1 MDLRF
6 GDGKPTDEEREA
18 VDALLGPPESSWEG
32 ATRGESDAADLRW
45 ARGGR
50 EARDRR
56 DQLLPALHALNDR
69 VGWISEG
76 ALDYV
81 CRRLTVPPAEAYGVA
96 TFYAMFSVR
105 PRPATVLHV
114 CTDLACTTAG
124 AGELCAAVEARLG
137 PESGVK
143 VERSPCL
150 GLCERAP
157 AALVIRAGDTPAR
170 PPQGDT
176 PARPAQGDAPA
187 RPAFEDEAVQAESGG
202 PGAAAPGDGNGKGRR
217 GRNTLHTTAVCAP
230 ATPDG
235 AVRAANSPETAPTE
249 PAPRAAVPQSGDPT
263 LTLLKRIGTVDPTS
277 LDDYRAHG
285 GYTALRHAF
294 ALGPAGVIREVT
306 DAGLAGRGGA
316 AFPTGRKWQATAA
329 QPDHPHYLVCNA
341 DESEPGTFKDRVLME
356 GDPYALV
363 EAMTIAAYATGAHRG
378 YLYLRGEYPRA
389 LARLTHAIEQARTR
403 GLLGDDV
410 LGQGYAFD
418 IEIRRGAGAY
428 ICGEETALFNSIE
441 GHRGEPRSKPPFP
454 VEKGLFGK
462 PTVENNVETLVNVLP
477 ILTMGAGAYAAIG
490 TPASTGPK
498 LFCVSG
504 TVARPG
510 VYELPFGATLGE
522 LLTLAGVRDNLRAVL
537 LGGAAGGF
545 VRPDELDI
553 PLTFEGTR
561 EAGTT
566 LGSGVVM
573 AFDDTVP
580 LPRLLLRIAE
590 FFRDE
595 SCGQC
600 VPCRVGT
607 VRQEEALHRIADRT
621 GAAAADDIALLREVG
636 RAMRDAS
643 ICGLGQTAWN
653 AVESAIDRLGAYE

>member
-1 MDLRF
+1 MDLHF
-6 GDGKPTDEEREA
+6 GDSKPTDDERAA

-32 ATRGESDAADLRW
+32 ADRTDADLRW

-50 EARDRR
+50 AARDRR
-56 DQLLPALHALNDR
+56 DLLLPGLHAINDR
-69 VGWISEG
+69 TGWISEG
-76 ALDYV
+76 ALGYL

-105 PRPATVLHV
+105 PRPATVLRV
-114 CTDLACTTAG
+114 CTDLACAAAG
-124 AGELCAAVEARLG
+124 ASALCAGVEAGLG
-137 PESGVK
+137 PGTH

-157 AALVIRAGDTPAR
+157 AALAVRAGDPVR
-170 PPQGDT
+170 
-176 PARPAQGDAPA
+176 
-187 RPAFEDEAVQAESGG
+187 
-202 PGAAAPGDGNGKGRR
+202 
-217 GRNTLHTTAVCAP
+217 TAVAAP
-230 ATPDG
+230 ATVAA
-235 AVRAANSPETAPTE
+235 AVLAATAPDSAPEE
-249 PAPRAAVPQSGDPT
+249 PPAALAVPQAGQEG
-263 LTLLKRIGTVDPTS
+263 LTLLRRVGVADPSS

-306 DAGLAGRGGA
+306 DSGLVGRGGA
-316 AFPTGRKWQATAA
+316 AFPTGRKWQATAS
-329 QPDHPHYLVCNA
+329 QPGRPHYLVCNA
-341 DESEPGTFKDRVLME
+341 DESEPGTFKDRVIME

-363 EAMTIAAYATGAHRG
+363 EAMTIAAYAIGAHRG
-378 YLYLRGEYPRA
+378 FVYLRGEYPRA
-389 LARLTHAIEQARTR
+389 TRRLRHALGQARAR
-403 GLLGDDV
+403 GLLGDDI
-410 LGQGYAFD
+410 LGQGFSFD

-441 GHRGEPRSKPPFP
+441 GYRGEPRSKPPFP
-454 VEKGLFGK
+454 VEQGLFGR
-462 PTVENNVETLVNVLP
+462 PTAENNVETLVNVLP
-477 ILTMGAGAYAAIG
+477 ILTMGAPAYAATG
-490 TPASTGPK
+490 TAKSTGPK

-504 TVARPG
+504 SVGRPG

-522 LLTLAGVRDNLRAVL
+522 LLRLAGVRENLRAVL

-545 VRPDELDI
+545 VRPDELGI

-561 EAGTT
+561 QAGTT

-573 AFDDTVP
+573 AFDDSVP
-580 LPRLLLRIAE
+580 LPRLLLRIAQ

-607 VRQEEALHRIADRT
+607 VRQEEALQRIVARG
-621 GAAAADDIALLREVG
+621 GAEAAGDIALLREVG

>member
-1 MDLRF
+1 MDLHF
-6 GDGKPTDEEREA
+6 GDSKPTDDERAA

-32 ATRGESDAADLRW
+32 ADRSDADLRW

-56 DQLLPALHALNDR
+56 DLLLPGLHAINDR
-69 VGWISEG
+69 IGWISEG
-76 ALDYV
+76 ALGYL

-114 CTDLACTTAG
+114 CTDLACTAAG
-124 AGELCAAVEARLG
+124 ASALCAGVEAGLG
-137 PESGVK
+137 PGVH

-157 AALVIRAGDTPAR
+157 AALAIRAGDP
-170 PPQGDT
+170 
-176 PARPAQGDAPA
+176 
-187 RPAFEDEAVQAESGG
+187 V
-202 PGAAAPGDGNGKGRR
+202 
-217 GRNTLHTTAVCAP
+217 HTAVAAP
-230 ATPDG
+230 ATVEA
-235 AVRAANSPETAPTE
+235 AVLAATAPDSVPEE
-249 PAPRAAVPQSGDPT
+249 PPAEAAVPQAGQEG
-263 LTLLKRIGTVDPTS
+263 LTLLKRVGVVDPAS
-277 LDDYRAHG
+277 LDDYRANG

-306 DAGLAGRGGA
+306 DSGLVGRGGA
-316 AFPTGRKWQATAA
+316 AFPTGRKWQATAS

-356 GDPYALV
+356 GDPYSLV
-363 EAMTIAAYATGAHRG
+363 EAMTVAAYAIGARRG
-378 YLYLRGEYPRA
+378 FVYLRGEYPRA
-389 LARLTHAIEQARTR
+389 TRRLQHAIDQARAR
-403 GLLGDDV
+403 GFLGEDV
-410 LGQGYAFD
+410 LGQGFAFD

-441 GHRGEPRSKPPFP
+441 GYRGEPRSKPPFP

-477 ILTMGAGAYAAIG
+477 ILTMGAPAYAAIG
-490 TPASTGPK
+490 TAKSTGPK

-504 TVARPG
+504 SVARPG
-510 VYELPFGATLGE
+510 IYELPFGATLGE
-522 LLTLAGVRDNLRAVL
+522 LLRLAGVGENLRAVL

-545 VRPDELDI
+545 VRPDELAV

-573 AFDDTVP
+573 AFDDTIP
-580 LPRLLLRIAE
+580 LPQLLLRIAQ

-607 VRQEEALHRIADRT
+607 VRQEEALHRIVERT
-621 GAAAADDIALLREVG
+621 GADAAGDVALLREVG

>member
-1 MDLRF
+1 MDLHF
-6 GDGKPTDEEREA
+6 GDSKPTDDERAA
-18 VDALLGPPESSWEG
+18 VDAVLGPPESSWEG
-32 ATRGESDAADLRW
+32 ADRCDADLRW

-56 DQLLPALHALNDR
+56 DLLLPGLHAVNDR
-69 VGWISEG
+69 IGWISEG
-76 ALDYV
+76 ALDYL

-96 TFYAMFSVR
+96 TFYAMFSVE
-105 PRPATVLHV
+105 PRPVTVLHV
-114 CTDLACTTAG
+114 CTDLACA
-124 AGELCAAVEARLG
+124 AADASALCAGIESRLG
-137 PESGVK
+137 TGSGVS

-157 AALVIRAGDTPAR
+157 AALAVKAGDPVRTAVS
-170 PPQGDT
+170 
-176 PARPAQGDAPA
+176 APA
-187 RPAFEDEAVQAESGG
+187 NVEAAVL
-202 PGAAAPGDGNGKGRR
+202 AASAPDS
-217 GRNTLHTTAVCAP
+217 AP
-230 ATPDG
+230 
-235 AVRAANSPETAPTE
+235 EEE
-249 PAPRAAVPQSGDPT
+249 PAAGAVPQAGDPS
-263 LTLLKRIGTVDPTS
+263 LILLNRVGVVDPSS

-285 GYTALRHAF
+285 GYTALRRAF
-294 ALGPAGVIREVT
+294 ALGPSGVIREVA
-306 DAGLAGRGGA
+306 DSGLLGRGGA
-316 AFPTGRKWQATAA
+316 AFPTGRKWQATAS

-363 EAMTIAAYATGAHRG
+363 EAMTVAAYAVGAHKG

-389 LARLTHAIEQARTR
+389 LRRMQYAVDRARAR
-403 GLLGDDV
+403 GLLGDDI

-441 GHRGEPRSKPPFP
+441 GYRGEPRSKPPFP

-477 ILTMGAGAYAAIG
+477 ILTMGAAAYAAIG
-490 TPASTGPK
+490 TPGSTGPK

-504 TVARPG
+504 SVEHPG

-522 LLTLAGVRDNLRAVL
+522 LLTLAGVRENLRAVL

-607 VRQEEALHRIADRT
+607 VRQEEALHRIVERT
-621 GAAAADDIALLREVG
+621 GSEAATDIALLREVG

>member
-1 MDLRF
+1 MDLHF
-6 GDGKPTDEEREA
+6 GDSKPTDEERAA

-32 ATRGESDAADLRW
+32 ADRSDADLRW

-56 DQLLPALHALNDR
+56 EMLLPGLHAVNDR
-69 VGWISEG
+69 IGWISEG
-76 ALDYV
+76 ALDYL

-114 CTDLACTTAG
+114 CTDLACAAAG
-124 AGELCAAVEARLG
+124 APELCAGIEARLG
-137 PESGVK
+137 PGSGVS

-157 AALVIRAGDTPAR
+157 AALAIKAGDPVR
-170 PPQGDT
+170 
-176 PARPAQGDAPA
+176 
-187 RPAFEDEAVQAESGG
+187 
-202 PGAAAPGDGNGKGRR
+202 
-217 GRNTLHTTAVCAP
+217 TAVSAP
-230 ATPDG
+230 ATVEG
-235 AVRAANSPETAPTE
+235 AVLAASAPDSAPEE
-249 PAPRAAVPQSGDPT
+249 PPAALAVPQAGQDG
-263 LTLLKRIGTVDPTS
+263 LMLLHRVGAVDPSS

-285 GYTALRHAF
+285 GYTALRRAF
-294 ALGPAGVIREVT
+294 ELGPAGVIREVT
-306 DAGLAGRGGA
+306 DSGLVGRGGA
-316 AFPTGRKWQATAA
+316 AFPTGRKWQATAS

-341 DESEPGTFKDRVLME
+341 DESEPGTFKDRVLSE

-363 EAMTIAAYATGAHRG
+363 EAMTIAGYATGAHRG

-389 LARLTHAIEQARTR
+389 LRLLEHAITQARAR

-441 GHRGEPRSKPPFP
+441 GYRGEPRSKPPFP

-477 ILTMGAGAYAAIG
+477 ILTMGAPAYSAIG
-490 TPASTGPK
+490 TGRSTGPK

-504 TVARPG
+504 SVERPG
-510 VYELPFGATLGE
+510 VYEVPFGATLGDV
-522 LLTLAGVRDNLRAVL
+522 LALAGVREGLRAVL

-545 VRPDELDI
+545 VRPGELDV

-573 AFDDTVP
+573 AFDDSVP

-607 VRQEEALHRIADRT
+607 VRQEEALHRIVERT
-621 GAAAADDIALLREVG
+621 GADAAGDIALLREVG

>member
-1 MDLRF
+1 MDLHF
-6 GDGKPTDEEREA
+6 GDSKPTDEERAA

-32 ATRGESDAADLRW
+32 AARDEMRAADLRW

-56 DQLLPALHALNDR
+56 DLLLPGLHAINDR
-69 VGWISEG
+69 IGWISDG
-76 ALDYV
+76 ALDYL

-96 TFYAMFSVR
+96 TFYAMFSVK

-114 CTDLACTTAG
+114 CTDLACAAAG
-124 AGELCAAVEARLG
+124 APELCSGIEERLG
-137 PESGVK
+137 PGSGVS
-143 VERSPCL
+143 VQRSPCL

-157 AALVIRAGDTPAR
+157 AALAIRAGDPVR
-170 PPQGDT
+170 
-176 PARPAQGDAPA
+176 
-187 RPAFEDEAVQAESGG
+187 
-202 PGAAAPGDGNGKGRR
+202 
-217 GRNTLHTTAVCAP
+217 TAVSAP
-230 ATPDG
+230 ATVAEAVLAASAPDS
-235 AVRAANSPETAPTE
+235 APEEPPAAL
-249 PAPRAAVPQSGDPT
+249 AVPQAGQDGLMLLHRVGVADPA
-263 LTLLKRIGTVDPTS
+263 S

-285 GYTALRHAF
+285 GYTALRRAF
-294 ALGPAGVIREVT
+294 ELGPAGVIREVT
-306 DAGLAGRGGA
+306 DSGLVGRGGA
-316 AFPTGRKWQATAA
+316 AFPTGRKWQATAS
-329 QPDHPHYLVCNA
+329 QPDRPHYLVCNA

-356 GDPYALV
+356 GDPYALI
-363 EAMTIAAYATGAHRG
+363 EAMTIAGYATGAHRG

-389 LARLTHAIEQARTR
+389 LHRLEHAIAQARAR

-441 GHRGEPRSKPPFP
+441 GYRGEPRSKPPFP

-477 ILTMGAGAYAAIG
+477 ILTMGAPAYAAIG
-490 TPASTGPK
+490 TGRSTGPK

-504 TVARPG
+504 SVERPG
-510 VYELPFGATLGE
+510 VYEVPFGATLGE
-522 LLTLAGVRDNLRAVL
+522 VLALAGVRDGLRAVL

-545 VRPDELDI
+545 VRADELDV

-573 AFDDTVP
+573 AFDGSVP

-607 VRQEEALHRIADRT
+607 VRQEEALHRIVERT
-621 GAAAADDIALLREVG
+621 GAAAAGDIALLREVG

>member
-6 GDGKPTDEEREA
+6 GDSKPTDEERDA
-18 VDALLGPPESSWEG
+18 VDALLGPPESAWEG
-32 ATRGESDAADLRW
+32 ADDRSDADLRW
-45 ARGGR
+45 ARSGR
-50 EARDRR
+50 AARERR
-56 DQLLPALHALNDR
+56 DLLLPGLHALNDR

-76 ALDYV
+76 GLDYL

-96 TFYAMFSVR
+96 TFYSMFSLKPRARTVVR
-105 PRPATVLHV
+105 V
-114 CTDLACTTAG
+114 CTDLVCAVRGAG
-124 AGELCAAVEARLG
+124 APAEFGSAEGVDVEA
-137 PESGVK
+137 
-143 VERSPCL
+143 SPCL
-150 GLCERAP
+150 GVCERAP
-157 AALVIRAGDTPAR
+157 AMLVVRAGGPGGALPNPAPSR
-170 PPQGDT
+170 NWGSAPDPAPQPPEGLNSPPEGRIGAGGWDM
-176 PARPAQGDAPA
+176 ARPAI
-187 RPAFEDEAVQAESGG
+187 EDEARSADIGG
-202 PGAAAPGDGNGKGRR
+202 PGAEPP
-217 GRNTLHTTAVCAP
+217 P
-230 ATPDG
+230 AH
-235 AVRAANSPETAPTE
+235 
-249 PAPRAAVPQSGDPT
+249 AVPQSGAPG
-263 LTLLKRIGTVDPTS
+263 LILLRRIGVVDPSS

-285 GYTALRHAF
+285 GYTALRRAF
-294 ALGPAGVIREVT
+294 ALGPAAVIREVT
-306 DAGLAGRGGA
+306 DAGLLGRGGA
-316 AFPTGRKWQATAA
+316 AFPTGRKWQATAS
-329 QPDHPHYLVCNA
+329 QPDRPHYLVCNA

-356 GDPYALV
+356 GDPYALI
-363 EAMTIAAYATGAHRG
+363 ESMTIAAYAVGARHG

-389 LARLTHAIEQARTR
+389 LRTLEHAIEQARTR
-403 GLLGDDV
+403 GLLGENI
-410 LGQGYAFD
+410 LGHGFAFD

-441 GHRGEPRSKPPFP
+441 GYRGEPRSKPPFP

-462 PTVENNVETLVNVLP
+462 PTAANNVETLVNVLP
-477 ILTMGAGAYAAIG
+477 VLTMGAAAYAAIG
-490 TPASTGPK
+490 TPKSTGPK

-504 TVARPG
+504 AVTRPG
-510 VYELPFGATLGE
+510 LYELPFGATLGD
-522 LLTLAGVRDNLRAVL
+522 LLGLAGTPDNLRAIL

-566 LGSGVVM
+566 LGSGVVL
-573 AFDDTVP
+573 AVDDSVP
-580 LPRLLLRIAE
+580 LPRLLLRVAE

-621 GAAAADDIALLREVG
+621 GAAAADDIALLRDVG

>member
-1 MDLRF
+1 MDLHF
-6 GDGKPTDEEREA
+6 GDSKPTDEERAA
-18 VDALLGPPESSWEG
+18 VDAVLGPPGSAWEG
-32 ATRGESDAADLRW
+32 AEDRAAADLRW

-50 EARDRR
+50 AARERR
-56 DQLLPALHALNDR
+56 DLLLPGLHALNDR
-69 VGWISEG
+69 VGWVSEG
-76 ALDYV
+76 GLDYL
-81 CRRLTVPPAEAYGVA
+81 CRRLTVPPAEGYGVA
-96 TFYAMFSVR
+96 TFYSMFSVR
-105 PRPATVLHV
+105 PRPATMVRV
-114 CTDLACTTAG
+114 CTDLACGG
-124 AGELCAAVEARLG
+124 AGLCGEVEGRLASV
-137 PESGVK
+137 PGVG

-157 AALVIRAGDTPAR
+157 AALVVRAGPPADPSPIPPLPATGAPPRTTARGSVSRGSAPDAAPQTPE
-170 PPQGDT
+170 GLKC
-176 PARPAQGDAPA
+176 
-187 RPAFEDEAVQAESGG
+187 
-202 PGAAAPGDGNGKGRR
+202 AAAV
-217 GRNTLHTTAVCAP
+217 TLAP
-230 ATPDG
+230 ATSD
-235 AVRAANSPETAPTE
+235 TIT
-249 PAPRAAVPQSGDPT
+249 RAAVSPEDSPAGTVP
-263 LTLLKRIGTVDPTS
+263 LTLPQAGHPGLILLRRVGTVDPAS

-285 GYTALRHAF
+285 GYTALRRAF
-294 ALGPAGVIREVT
+294 AIGPAEVIREVT
-306 DAGLAGRGGA
+306 ESGLVGRGGA
-316 AFPTGRKWQATAA
+316 AFPTGQKWQATAA
-329 QPDHPHYLVCNA
+329 RPEHPHYVVCNA
-341 DESEPGTFKDRVLME
+341 DESEPGTFKDRVIME
-356 GDPYALV
+356 GDPYALI
-363 EAMTIAAYATGAHRG
+363 EAMTVAGYATGAHHG

-389 LARLTHAIEQARTR
+389 LRRLEHALTQARAR

-441 GHRGEPRSKPPFP
+441 GYRGEPRSKPPFP

-462 PTVENNVETLVNVLP
+462 PTAENNVETLVNVLP
-477 ILTMGAGAYAAIG
+477 ILTMGAAAYAAIG
-490 TPASTGPK
+490 TEKSTGPK

-504 TVARPG
+504 SVARPG

-522 LLTLAGVRDNLRAVL
+522 LLALAGRPDNLRAVL

-545 VRPDELDI
+545 VRADEMDI

-566 LGSGVVM
+566 LGSGVVL

-580 LPRLLLRIAE
+580 LPRVLLRIAE

-607 VRQEEALHRIADRT
+607 VRQEESLHRILGRT
-621 GAAAADDIALLREVG
+621 GADAADDIALLRDVG